1 MEIGHVIAEL
11 RNEKK
16 ISQKDL
22 AKELKVSSSLIA
34 LWETNKRNPTL
45 DSIIL
50 LVDYFK
56 ISADRLID
64 ADRKLTPEQYAS
76 PICKMPQD
84 VQKVVD
90 TFVLL
95 DDDNKDILIGEA
107 KKLLKQQQLEEKREI
122 SSPTA
127 KAT

>member
-16 ISQKDL
+16 ISQKEL
-22 AKELKVSSSLIA
+22 AKELNVSSSLIA
-34 LWETNKRNPTL
+34 LWETNKRSPTL

-56 ISADRLID
+56 ISADKLID
-64 ADRKLTPEQYAS
+64 VDRKLKPEQYSS
-76 PICKMPQD
+76 PICQMPHD
-84 VQKVVD
+84 VQKIVD

-107 KKLLKQQQLEEKREI
+107 KKLLKNQRSEKRDTTSI
-122 SSPTA
+122 IA
-127 KAT
+127 RKA